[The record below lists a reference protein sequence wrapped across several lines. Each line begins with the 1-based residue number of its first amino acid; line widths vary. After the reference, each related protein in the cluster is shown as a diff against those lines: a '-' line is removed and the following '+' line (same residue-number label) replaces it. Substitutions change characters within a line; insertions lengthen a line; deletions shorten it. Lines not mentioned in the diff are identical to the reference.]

1 MKGSIVSLLATLA
14 YCTPLGSAQDNAN
27 STGPIVN
34 LGYAQYRG
42 NTTYR
47 ANFSTDV
54 YYGIRYAQAPVNDLR
69 WRAPMDIESHND
81 YNPNEI
87 IDAQSPSPSCVQGTP
102 AWRAYAS
109 DIPTPVAVT
118 GQEDCLLLNVYVPE
132 QPKATPLPVL
142 LMVHG
147 GGYTQGSANGAGNQG
162 QAFVDASG
170 GNVIYVSIQYRLGA
184 YGFLS
189 STEVKENGVANAGL
203 LDQRAAMNWVQRHI
217 RAFGGDPA
225 KVTIIG
231 GSAGGGSGEQWRLFG
246 NVPYTNGDT
255 SDGSNDH
262 VRWRIESTFQSGY
275 SRISVV
281 ASVSDYS

>member
-1 MKGSIVSLLATLA
+1 M
-14 YCTPLGSAQDNAN
+14 
-27 STGPIVN
+27 N

-42 NTTYR
+42 NATYR
-47 ANFSTDV
+47 GNYSTDV
-54 YYGIRYAQAPVNDLR
+54 YYGIRYAQAPIHDLR
-69 WRAPMDIESHND
+69 WRPPMEIESHND
-81 YNPNEI
+81 YDPNEVM
-87 IDAQSPSPSCVQGTP
+87 DAQTPSPSCVQGTP

-132 QPKATPLPVL
+132 NPKATPMPVFL
-142 LMVHG
+142 LVHE

-170 GNVIYVSIQYRLGA
+170 GSVIYVAIQYRLGA

-217 RAFGGDPA
+217 RAFGGDPS
-225 KVTIIG
+225 KVTISG
-231 GSAGGGSGEQWRLFG
+231 GSAGGGSGEQIRSLG
-246 NVPYTNGDT
+246 QLQHANSCC
-255 SDGSNDH
+255 SDGSDDH
-262 VRWRIESTFQSGY
+262 VRWCIEPS
-275 SRISVV
+275 I
-281 ASVSDYS
+281 

>member
-1 MKGSIVSLLATLA
+1 M
-14 YCTPLGSAQDNAN
+14 
-27 STGPIVN
+27 N

-47 ANFSTDV
+47 GNYTTDV
-54 YYGIRYAQAPVNDLR
+54 YYGIRYAQAPIHDLR
-69 WRAPMDIESHND
+69 WRPPMEIESHND
-81 YNPNEI
+81 YDPNEVM
-87 IDAQSPSPSCVQGTP
+87 DAQTPSPSCVQGTP

-132 QPKATPLPVL
+132 NPKATPMPVFL
-142 LMVHG
+142 LVHG

-170 GNVIYVSIQYRLGA
+170 GSVIYVAIQYRLGA

-217 RAFGGDPA
+217 RAFGGDPS
-225 KVTIIG
+225 KVTISG
-231 GSAGGGSGEQWRLFG
+231 GSAGGGSGEKIRSLGQLQHA
-246 NVPYTNGDT
+246 NVCC
-255 SDGSNDH
+255 SDGSDDH
-262 VRWRIESTFQSGY
+262 VRWCIEPS
-275 SRISVV
+275 I
-281 ASVSDYS
+281 